1 MNEYQNKPGRDC
13 TPTENPA
20 QQPKP
25 PVDDYCQKCDDL
37 PVTTPPPVP
46 DPEKCP
52 DPPEECKCPKPPT
65 STTNCLEKAIE
76 QQAKKL
82 AHADRAK
89 AFKAD
94 LEARL
99 QKATAAAQQYTQDA
113 YEKLLKRWQE
123 EDRAIVELIRKL
135 TCAVPCWR
143 CLIECYVCPIL
154 NALHDNE
161 QRLYGN
167 GMLPATLSNLY
178 DLQYWLTRDAA
189 AKEATV
195 ARITKVMDAWASP
208 AAMIDAVLNEN
219 SALLASCNQNLGT
232 APGTIVF
239 DVFLKLISMHLAI
252 APPAADPATTT
263 GIDKSYTVFCGCD
276 VGKPDDC
283 CGPDTGV
290 LSLRQRILG
299 PQPYLIKPGDLFSI
313 ICCLVE
319 KRYHP
324 AKDAA
329 TDAAALLAS
338 TNDEI
343 TRRQNQL
350 DNGLK
355 SFNTDARGA
364 IPTQPECCD
373 HNYDAQKQP
382 K

>member
-1 MNEYQNKPGRDC
+1 MTDYRNKPREC
-13 TPTENPA
+13 MPTDNPA
-20 QQPKP
+20 RQPKP
-25 PVDDYCQKCDDL
+25 PVDDCHKCGDL
-37 PVTTPPPVP
+37 PVTTPPTLP

-52 DPPEECKCPKPPT
+52 DPPPECKCPPPAT
-65 STTNCLEKAIE
+65 NTTNCLEKAIE
-76 QQAKKL
+76 KQAKKL
-82 AHADRAK
+82 AHAEKAK

-154 NALHDNE
+154 NGLHDNE

-167 GMLPATLSNLY
+167 GTLPATVNNLY

-189 AKEATV
+189 AKDATV
-195 ARITKVMDAWASP
+195 ARVTKVMDAWASP
-208 AAMIDAVLNEN
+208 AATIDAALNAN
-219 SALLASCNQNLGT
+219 GTLLASCNQNLGT
-232 APGTIVF
+232 TPGPVVF
-239 DVFLKLISMHLAI
+239 DVFLRVIPMHLAI

-263 GIDKSYTVFCGCD
+263 GIDKSYTVFCCCD
-276 VGKPDDC
+276 IGKHDDC

-290 LSLRQRILG
+290 LSLRQRILV
-299 PQPYLIKPGDLFSI
+299 PQPYLVKPGELFSI

-343 TRRQNQL
+343 TRRQSLL
-350 DNGLK
+350 DAGLK
-355 SFNTDARGA
+355 SFNAYGRAA

-373 HNYDAQKQP
+373 CNYDAQKQT

>member
-1 MNEYQNKPGRDC
+1 M
-13 TPTENPA
+13 PTDNPA

-25 PVDDYCQKCDDL
+25 PADDYHKCSDL
-37 PVTTPPPVP
+37 PVTTPPTLP
-46 DPEKCP
+46 DPEKWP
-52 DPPEECKCPKPPT
+52 DPPPECKCPKAPT
-65 STTNCLEKAIE
+65 DTTDCLQKAID
-76 QQAKKL
+76 KLTVKL
-82 AHADRAK
+82 AQADKAK

-94 LEARL
+94 LETRR

-113 YEKLLKRWQE
+113 YEKLLKRWQD

-154 NALHDNE
+154 NSLHDNE

-167 GMLPATLSNLY
+167 GTLPATVNNLY
-178 DLQYWLTRDAA
+178 DKQYWLTRDAT
-189 AKEATV
+189 AKDATV
-195 ARITKVMDAWASP
+195 ARVTKVMDAWASP
-208 AAMIDAVLNEN
+208 AATIDGVLNAN

-232 APGTIVF
+232 TPGSIVF
-239 DVFLKLISMHLAI
+239 DVFLKLVPMHLAI

-263 GIDKSYTVFCGCD
+263 GIDKSYTVFCGGD

-299 PQPYLIKPGDLFSI
+299 PQPYLVKPGELFSI

-329 TDAAALLAS
+329 TDAAALLTA
-338 TNDEI
+338 TTEEI
-343 TRRQNQL
+343 TVRQNQL
-350 DNGLK
+350 DAGLK
-355 SFNTDARGA
+355 SFNTDARAA

-373 HNYDAQKQP
+373 RNYDAQKQP

>member
-1 MNEYQNKPGRDC
+1 M
-13 TPTENPA
+13 PTDNPA

-25 PVDDYCQKCDDL
+25 PVDDCHKCSDL
-37 PVTTPPPVP
+37 PVTTPPTLP

-52 DPPEECKCPKPPT
+52 DPPPECKCPKPPT
-65 STTNCLEKAIE
+65 NTTNCLEKAIE
-76 QQAKKL
+76 KQAKKL
-82 AHADRAK
+82 AHADKAK

-94 LEARL
+94 LETRL
-99 QKATAAAQQYTQDA
+99 LKATTAAQQYTQDA

-167 GMLPATLSNLY
+167 GTLPATVNNLY

-189 AKEATV
+189 AKDATV

-208 AAMIDAVLNEN
+208 ATTIDGVLNAN
-219 SALLASCNQNLGT
+219 SAVLASCNQNLGT
-232 APGTIVF
+232 TPGSIAF
-239 DVFLKLISMHLAI
+239 DVFLKLIPMHLAI

-276 VGKPDDC
+276 VGKHDDC

-299 PQPYLIKPGDLFSI
+299 PQPYLVKPGELFSI

-329 TDAAALLAS
+329 TDAAALRDAI
-338 TNDEI
+338 NDEI
-343 TRRQNQL
+343 TRRQSQL
-350 DNGLK
+350 DAGLK
-355 SFNTDARGA
+355 SFNADGRAA

-373 HNYDAQKQP
+373 CNYDAQKQP

>member
-1 MNEYQNKPGRDC
+1 MNDYHNKPGRDC
-13 TPTENPA
+13 MPTENPA

-25 PVDDYCQKCDDL
+25 PVDDYCQKCGDL
-37 PVTTPPPVP
+37 PVTTPPTVP

-52 DPPEECKCPKPPT
+52 DPPPECKCPKPPT
-65 STTNCLEKAIE
+65 NTTNCLEKAIE

-94 LEARL
+94 LETRL
-99 QKATAAAQQYTQDA
+99 QKATAAAQQYTQDS

-167 GMLPATLSNLY
+167 GTLPGNVNNLY

-189 AKEATV
+189 EKDATV

-208 AAMIDAVLNEN
+208 AAMIDGVLNAN

-232 APGTIVF
+232 TPGSIVF
-239 DVFLKLISMHLAI
+239 DVFLNLIPMHLAI

-343 TRRQNQL
+343 TRRQSTL

-355 SFNTDARGA
+355 SFNTDARAA

-373 HNYDAQKQP
+373 CNYDAQKQP